1 MPTMLISKA
10 EAKRVALSLSP
21 EVRQDALRLRQQ
33 GYSNYDISEKLNLP
47 YPHVVAEVLRHALLQ
62 GFADPRKYQR
72 QLEEARLEM
81 LFQDAYSAFRAVGS
95 VDWFDRALKTS
106 ERKSK
111 LLGLDAPV
119 EQVVTTTNT
128 GDAGVTA
135 ALKAI
140 AGRLPV

>member
-1 MPTMLISKA
+1 MPTMLISKV
-10 EAKRVALSLSP
+10 EAKRIALSLP
-21 EVRQDALRLRQQ
+21 EAVRQQALGLRQQ
-33 GYSNYDISEKLNLP
+33 GFSNYDISEQLNLP
-47 YPHVVAEVLRHALLQ
+47 YPHVVEQVLRHALLQ
-62 GFADPRKYQR
+62 GYTDPRKYQR

-81 LFQDAYSAFRAVGS
+81 LFQDAYSAFRSTGS
-95 VDWFDRALKTS
+95 VDWFDRTLKTS

-128 GDAGVTA
+128 GDAGVAA

-140 AGRLPV
+140 AGKLPV

>member
-10 EAKRVALSLSP
+10 EAKRVALSLP
-21 EVRQDALRLRQQ
+21 AAVREQALDLRRK
-33 GYSNYDISEKLNLP
+33 GFSNYDISEKLNLP
-47 YPHVVAEVLRHALLQ
+47 YPHVVDAVLRHALLQ

-81 LFQDAYSAFRAVGS
+81 LFQDAYSAFRTVGS

-140 AGRLPV
+140 AGKLPV

>member
-10 EAKRVALSLSP
+10 EAKRVALSLP
-21 EVRQDALRLRQQ
+21 AAVREQALDLRRK
-33 GYSNYDISEKLNLP
+33 GNSNYDISEALNLP
-47 YPHVVAEVLRHALLQ
+47 YPHVVEAVLRHALLQ
-62 GFADPRKYQR
+62 GFTDPRKYQR

-81 LFQDAYSAFRAVGS
+81 LFQDAYSAFRAGGS

-140 AGRLPV
+140 AGKLPV